1 MHQVT
6 VIKNSNIC
14 EASWNC
20 GERTRLGEETPRVS
34 PITYLVSNLK

>member
-14 EASWNC
+14 EALWNC
-20 GERTRLGEETPRVS
+20 GERTGLGEEETPSAS
-34 PITYLVSNLK
+34 PSTY

>member
-6 VIKNSNIC
+6 VIKNSHIC

-20 GERTRLGEETPRVS
+20 GERAGLGEQTPSAS
-34 PITYLVSNLK
+34 PSTY